1 MVVTKRQ
8 RGVCRMTDTE
18 VYYILSALIAINY
31 LIALRCRNM
40 ARDISCIH
48 DFVHSIGEHPILT
61 AFLGEIEVDIRAME
75 NSEDSEEVPAAFK
88 QWDES

>member
-1 MVVTKRQ
+1 
-8 RGVCRMTDTE
+8 MTDTE

-31 LIALRCRNM
+31 LIALRCRNL
-40 ARDISCIH
+40 ARDISRIH
-48 DFVHSIGEHPILT
+48 DFVIS
-61 AFLGEIEVDIRAME
+61 FLDEIDNEIKAIK

>member
-1 MVVTKRQ
+1 LVVTKRQ

-31 LIALRCRNM
+31 LIAIRCRNL
-40 ARDISCIH
+40 ARDISRIH
-48 DFVHSIGEHPILT
+48 DSVIS
-61 AFLGEIEVDIRAME
+61 FLDEIDNEIKAME
-75 NSEDSEEVPAAFK
+75 NSKDSEEVPAAFK